1 MLSPLE
7 FALSSGALLL
17 AATLVALLRSA
28 WIVDHPR
35 VVLGGLA
42 LITLGMAAAL
52 VRPEPLGFRI
62 GVDAS
67 SEPMLPANDPGE
79 PIYQRAV
86 LDFGDD
92 DVFVIAMA
100 TDDVFTRSNLETLRA
115 VSDEILKLPGVRGT
129 ESLVDVYT

>member
-17 AATLVALLRSA
+17 AATLVALLRPA

-42 LITLGMAAAL
+42 LVTLGTAAAL

-86 LDFGDD
+86 LDFGG
-92 DVFVIAMA
+92 FGGRRSSKACSASRSTCA
-100 TDDVFTRSNLETLRA
+100 TRA
-115 VSDEILKLPGVRGT
+115 RRAIHWTSCVSCP
-129 ESLVDVYT
+129 S